1 MAQDSNKIVK
11 LLKEMKKCNTLSSE
25 SIDKLLECIEASID
39 SHAKG
44 DTNILLEEYI
54 SNLANSID
62 DKYAITTSKLKNIE
76 KTLKSIYATGESVL
90 KDPEINTNFDNF
102 LNSVKSFY
110 TTAKDQKNLLK
121 DIESKVHDLK
131 NISKKETVSEIK
143 NSLSLIDNTYKK
155 LADDVNKNL
164 KPVITVLTDESIIG
178 SKREN
183 KKKIESIF
191 KDTEEIVNMLQQHN
205 TNDSSLEEIYKNITT
220 SHNLKYTQGIVDCII
235 NKAEQIETSFADYKA
250 SDETQTTISKDDYF
264 DLKKCTEQISLK
276 TDEVKQILGKV
287 TKDIEAIPDTD
298 TLEKPLLQV
307 YSKLDNLLANISAS
321 NVKGDIFD
329 LNSSFS
335 LLRED
340 LSTVKNI
347 IEDLNDVLANKIS
360 SQTNK
365 LGSNMDIE
373 SLRETIFKMAELIP
387 TKEDIEN
394 LLTKMEI
401 ELNTSKNDIEDIR
414 NSQTNIENSITNL
427 ATKEDVQDIGD
438 KVSEIKFDQEFSD
451 IYNKTTSIEDW
462 LVHSKIKENTEDIA
476 SQLSNKAEQED
487 VVTLKEQISAALSKL
502 SEKDT
507 IDILGSTL
515 SDVSKKI
522 EKIQD
527 EFLSTN
533 QIIDNKTTHIE
544 DQLVS
549 ISEYISKLPANDE
562 IIKEKIEEIKTL
574 IEDKYHLKEDKDKQ
588 YVDIAQKV
596 SDNLEQMFT
605 KKLQIPA
612 SEEFNDAISG
622 IKSSIINYNTDNN
635 SQLAEIIKSIDGI
648 NSIINKKED
657 LDTELRYS
665 ISELDG
671 LKDQISNVI
680 DLLKKNEELKSSE
693 NDQTFEAYSANTNN
707 FICERLE
714 ELKNDLGSTVG
725 ENEAQMQQG
734 FVYNTELIEEKTE
747 AILNLIKNTTD
758 NAEFNESIQKNFKK
772 VEDKLS
778 DFKQQIE
785 LLNTDLIE
793 NLTSKTDSIGE
804 ALIPLKEQLNNAV
817 NNKEL
822 RNLEEKFETLKVII
836 ESNLISESG
845 KENSADITESLG
857 VLEHNIRDYMLGDID
872 SVIVKVDE
880 LRDYIDSSVKSIIP
894 PDPEMM
900 QELHDYVKDIN
911 EFQKSQQDLIQ
922 SATDIIQENMAMQHD
937 EIKSMIA
944 NSMNPD
950 YIIEGVKNIIDNN
963 QTSNSNEKSIEKLEE
978 IRNEISENNNS
989 LKSMLTAAINHDELI
1004 SVIENL
1010 KQNFETKLKNFKNSV
1025 SDNDNISNSN
1035 IDDLRD
1041 NLEHYASVIEKLTG
1055 QNEDITSILQNIEV
1069 HLDNIEDT
1077 QNSISDKVKKRVKV
1091 TDTVQTSEFDFT
1103 EAFDALKK
1111 DIDALKFRIDGILS
1125 NEKRTDNGDFESIN
1139 SKLEKVLDKNWLSE
1153 IKEYL
1158 DKNSIQPVLEL
1169 MNSKIDILAQTSDD
1183 SVLEDLTDNI
1193 YDISESIE
1201 DVTQNINELQNNVG
1215 AANSKISNVESQI
1228 GDLGDN
1234 IIDVEKQI
1242 GNFENHIED
1251 VKNHIDNFEEH
1262 IEDVKSRIDNVENS
1276 ISTVTTSIN
1285 NVENIMVPVEDSISE
1300 LTISDAKITSM
1311 LETLNQKIDLISE
1324 TGGTIS
1330 DIEEVKDLI
1339 HEQQEYI
1346 SGLEP
1351 NDKMDAFKSCLDK
1364 LTEDVNKLSSEN
1376 NVDIKTDLKDMKET
1390 LMGAVVNIFD
1400 QVSFAEESE
1409 DIKDFVEERTD
1420 QINENIA
1427 QITKQLQQLSTSGEV
1442 NDYSYSMQ
1450 DIETDLSKL
1459 RLALSEIQNNGG
1471 GISTGGLA
1479 EITEKLHSITSS
1491 VDSLTQEEMKALKD
1505 EITNI
1510 KEQTRFLVVSADK
1523 SYNAMVGE
1531 DFGGKINNITRM
1543 LEKSNNSDSVVRQ
1556 ALVYMGEWIDS
1567 ASENMNNIN
1576 KNSEEIKAIIK
1587 NLKTEL
1593 PNQTQ
1598 ILNVLED
1605 KVQSLE
1611 TQIITMKNIENEM
1624 VSQQERIDRL
1634 EMNIDKIL
1642 SAIENIDDFGLTG
1655 KVEKIDKQISKLST
1669 SIEKLTAYVD

>member
-25 SIDKLLECIEASID
+25 SIDKLLECIETNID

-62 DKYAITTSKLKNIE
+62 NKFAITTSKLKNIE
-76 KTLKSIYATGESVL
+76 KTLKSIYATGKSAL
-90 KDPEINTNFDNF
+90 KEPEINKNFDNF
-102 LNSVKSFY
+102 LNSVKSFN
-110 TTAKDQKNLLK
+110 TTAKDQRSLLK

-131 NISKKETVSEIK
+131 NISKKETVGEIK
-143 NSLSLIDNTYKK
+143 NSLSQINNTFKK
-155 LADDVNKNL
+155 FADDVNKNL
-164 KPVITVLTDESIIG
+164 KPVITVLTDESVIG

-205 TNDSSLEEIYKNITT
+205 VNDSSLEEIYKNITT

-235 NKAEQIETSFADYKA
+235 NKAEQIESSFADYKA
-250 SDETQTTISKDDYF
+250 SDDVQTTISKDDYF

-347 IEDLNDVLANKIS
+347 IEDLNDVLTNKIS
-360 SQTNK
+360 SQANK

-394 LLTKMEI
+394 LLTKMEV

-438 KVSEIKFDQEFSD
+438 KISEVKFDQEFSD

-487 VVTLKEQISAALSKL
+487 VVSLKEQISAALSKL

-507 IDILGSTL
+507 MDILGSTL

-596 SDNLEQMFT
+596 SENLEQMFT

-622 IKSSIINYNTDNN
+622 IKSSIINYNTDNS
-635 SQLAEIIKSIDGI
+635 SQLSEIIKSIDGI

-657 LDTELRYS
+657 LDTELKYS

-671 LKDQISNVI
+671 LKAQISDVI

-707 FICERLE
+707 FICERLA
-714 ELKNDLGSTVG
+714 ELKDDLGSTVG
-725 ENEAQMQQG
+725 ENETQMQQG

-747 AILNLIKNTTD
+747 AILNFIKNATD
-758 NAEFNESIQKNFKK
+758 NEEFNNSIRNNFKE

-793 NLTSKTDSIGE
+793 NLTSKTDSISE
-804 ALIPLKEQLNNAV
+804 ALLPLKEQLNEAANS
-817 NNKEL
+817 KEIK
-822 RNLEEKFETLKVII
+822 NLEDKFESLKTII
-836 ESNLISESG
+836 ETSLNNDEEEKEEST
-845 KENSADITESLG
+845 EITESLSM
-857 VLEHNIRDYMLGDID
+857 LERNIRDYMLGDID

-880 LRDYIDSSVKSIIP
+880 LKDYIDSSVKTIVP
-894 PDPEMM
+894 PDPEKM

-911 EFQKSQQDLIQ
+911 EFQKSQHDLIQ
-922 SATDIIQENMAMQHD
+922 NATDIIQENMAMQHD

-950 YIIEGVKNIIDNN
+950 YIIEGVKNLIETNN
-963 QTSNSNEKSIEKLEE
+963 TSTSNEESIEKLEE

-989 LKSMLTAAINHDELI
+989 LKSMLTVAMNHDELI
-1004 SVIENL
+1004 SVIEDL
-1010 KQNFETKLKNFKNSV
+1010 KQNFETKLKKFKNSA

-1035 IDDLRD
+1035 LDDLRD
-1041 NLEHYASVIEKLTG
+1041 NLDHYSSVIEKLTG
-1055 QNEDITSILQNIEV
+1055 QNEDIASILQNIEV

-1103 EAFDALKK
+1103 EAFDILKK
-1111 DIDALKFRIDGILS
+1111 DIDTLKFRIDGILS
-1125 NEKRTDNGDFESIN
+1125 NDNFVDKESLENID
-1139 SKLEKVLDKNWLSE
+1139 SKLEKALDRNWLAD
-1153 IKEYL
+1153 IKEYISS
-1158 DKNSIQPVLEL
+1158 NNIAPMLEV
-1169 MNSKIDILAQTSDD
+1169 MSSKMDILAQANNDLI
-1183 SVLEDLTDNI
+1183 LE
-1193 YDISESIE
+1193 DISESIN
-1201 DVTQNINELQNNVG
+1201 DVSQNIDELQNNIG
-1215 AANSKISNVESQI
+1215 NTNSKIVKVESKIDDFGNNIHNVES
-1228 GDLGDN
+1228 N
-1234 IIDVEKQI
+1234 
-1242 GNFENHIED
+1242 IED
-1251 VKNHIDNFEEH
+1251 VKNRIGDFESS
-1262 IEDVKSRIDNVENS
+1262 INSVATSINSVESS
-1276 ISTVTTSIN
+1276 INNVTTSIN
-1285 NVENIMVPVEDSISE
+1285 SVENLITPVENSINKLS
-1300 LTISDAKITSM
+1300 LSDEKITSM
-1311 LETLNQKIDLISE
+1311 LDTLNQKIDLISE

-1346 SGLEP
+1346 SSLEP

-1364 LTEDVNKLSSEN
+1364 LTVDVNKISSEN
-1376 NVDIKTDLKDMKET
+1376 NTDIKNDLKDMKDT

-1400 QVSFAEESE
+1400 QVSFVEESE

-1427 QITKQLQQLSTSGEV
+1427 QITRQLQQLTTSGEI

-1459 RLALSEIQNNGG
+1459 RLALNEIQNSG
-1471 GISTGGLA
+1471 TGLPTGELA
-1479 EITEKLHSITSS
+1479 KITEKLHSITSS

-1510 KEQTRFLVVSADK
+1510 KEQTRFLIVSADK

-1531 DFGGKINNITRM
+1531 DFGGKINNITKM
-1543 LEKSNNSDSVVRQ
+1543 LEKSNNSDNVVRK
-1556 ALVYMGEWIDS
+1556 ALIYMGEWIDS

-1576 KNSEEIKAIIK
+1576 RNSEDIKSIID

-1598 ILNVLED
+1598 ILNVLEN
-1605 KVQSLE
+1605 KVQNLE
-1611 TQIITMKNIENEM
+1611 SEISTMKNIENEIT
-1624 VSQQERIDRL
+1624 SQQERIDRL

-1655 KVEKIDKQISKLST
+1655 KVEKIDKQISRLST